1 MADTPLS
8 FAPDYATS
16 PGATLRSTL
25 EALGMTQAEL
35 AARADL
41 SLKHVNQI
49 AQGIA
54 PLTPET
60 ALSFEKVTGVPAR
73 LWNQLEAN
81 YRDQLA
87 RVEDKESLS
96 ADAEWLQKLPIAE
109 LRQRG
114 VLSKTNDKSTLLQE
128 VCRFFGVANRESW
141 ERIWRQPLASFKRS
155 PDSDT
160 GAVATWLRLGELKA
174 QNIECE
180 PFDAG
185 TFRAALKDIRSMT
198 SSTPAE
204 FEPRLKQLCA
214 ESGVALV
221 FLPEIKGVKCWG
233 AAQFLNPTK
242 ALIQLSLRYKKD
254 DHLWF
259 SFFHE
264 AAHILLHSKKATF
277 VSTDLTRDDAKDEEE
292 ANAFA
297 ESFLI
302 PKQYEARLLKLTLGE
317 IPGFAEE
324 LGIAPGIV
332 VGRLQKEGILN
343 WSQGHGL
350 KRTFRFV
357 EENS

>member
-1 MADTPLS
+1 
-8 FAPDYATS
+8 
-16 PGATLRSTL
+16 L

-49 AQGIA
+49 VLGIA

-60 ALSFEKVTGVPAR
+60 ALSFEKVTGVSSK

-96 ADAEWLQKLPIAE
+96 TDAEWLQELPINE
-109 LRQRG
+109 LRRRG
-114 VLSKTNDKSTLLQE
+114 VLSSTTDKSTLLQE

-155 PDSDT
+155 PGSDT
-160 GAVATWLRLGELKA
+160 AAVATWLRLGELKA

-180 PFDAG
+180 PFDAS
-185 TFRAALKDIRSMT
+185 TFRAALRDIRSMT
-198 SSTPAE
+198 RSTPAE
-204 FEPRLKQLCA
+204 FEPRLKGLCSK
-214 ESGVALV
+214 SGVALV

-233 AAQFLNPTK
+233 AAQFLQPTK

-264 AAHILLHSKKATF
+264 AGHILLHSKKATF
-277 VSTDLTRDDAKDEEE
+277 VSTDLSRDDAEEEDE

-302 PKQYEARLLKLTLGE
+302 PKQYDARLRQLTFGE
-317 IPGFAEE
+317 IPAFAEE

-332 VGRLQKEGILN
+332 VGRLQKEGLLN
-343 WSQGHGL
+343 WNQGHGL
-350 KRTFRFV
+350 KRTFRFI
-357 EENS
+357 EESE